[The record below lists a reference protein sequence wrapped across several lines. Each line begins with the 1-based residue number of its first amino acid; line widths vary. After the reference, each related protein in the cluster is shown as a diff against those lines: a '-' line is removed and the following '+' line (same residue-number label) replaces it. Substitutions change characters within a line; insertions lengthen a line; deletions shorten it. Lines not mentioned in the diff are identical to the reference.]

1 MRVLILFISL
11 ITIVSCNKEQE
22 LTLLDRCIE
31 ANMPELNETERED
44 IIDEILDSYEVVFP
58 DETSKKQF
66 ELLQSEDG
74 MIGVGATTVFYLS
87 LQHNFYD
94 SDHLVLDND
103 FGINDY
109 VKLIKNLNNVY
120 DYNIEYYGLRDGGEG
135 EAEYKK
141 TATRV
146 CNMQGIY

>member
-44 IIDEILDSYEVVFP
+44 IIDEILDSYKVVFP

-66 ELLQSEDG
+66 ELLQLEDG
-74 MIGVGATTVFYLS
+74 YSYSASTVFYLS

-94 SDHLVLDND
+94 SIRDDD

-109 VKLIKNLNNVY
+109 AKLIKNFHNVY
-120 DYNIEYYGLRDGGEG
+120 DYNIEYYGLSDGVDLK
-135 EAEYKK
+135 AYYKK
-141 TATRV
+141 TATSV